1 MAALGARAGMGVV
14 AAAVG
19 AMEPVSQGLHEIL
32 ELGSRHPV
40 EPGDA
45 GDHPALAGREQQRP
59 VAALPLVKSLQV
71 VVSLAAPHPIPDPA
85 GRRVGRSRPSL

>member
-1 MAALGARAGMGVV
+1 MAALGSRAGMGVV

-59 VAALPLVKSLQV
+59 VTALPLVKSLQV
-71 VVSLAAPHPIPDPA
+71 VVSPGGAAPNP
-85 GRRVGRSRPSL
+85 